1 MNGPEQQAAP
11 GEQLGERL
19 RRLRRSAGLS
29 QEELARQAGVKALQ
43 ISKYERG
50 IYAPRAAV
58 LGRIAVALETTT
70 DYLLAG
76 QAVAAKDGLT
86 TVLPRLDAL
95 PAELR
100 AHLFELLDAV
110 LRAHDLTRPQQRV
123 AETPEA

>member
-1 MNGPEQQAAP
+1 MNGPARHA
-11 GEQLGERL
+11 GREQLGERIS
-19 RRLRRSAGLS
+19 RLRRSVGLS
-29 QEELARQAGVKALQ
+29 QEELGRRAGVKAVQ

-58 LGRIAVALETTT
+58 LGRIAAALGTTA

-76 QAVAAKDGLT
+76 QMPAAKDGLT
-86 TVLPRLDAL
+86 AVLPRLDAL

-110 LRAHDLTRPQQRV
+110 LRAHDLTRPEQRA
-123 AETPEA
+123 AEAP

>member
-1 MNGPEQQAAP
+1 MNGPPRHADR
-11 GEQLGERL
+11 EQLGERIS
-19 RRLRRSAGLS
+19 RLRRSAGLS
-29 QEELARQAGVKALQ
+29 QEELGRRAGVKAVQ

-58 LGRIAVALETTT
+58 LGRIAAALETTA

-76 QAVAAKDGLT
+76 HMPAAKDGLT
-86 TVLPRLDAL
+86 AVLPRLDAL

-100 AHLFELLDAV
+100 ATLGELLVAV
-110 LRAHDLTRPQQRV
+110 VRAHDLTRPEQRV